1 MISEKFDRLFTRLV
15 DVFKRYHEAPRSPA
29 QVAELGAARWDLEL
43 ARKAIAEER
52 QRVIAYYEPLP
63 PIPRQVA
70 MSDDE
75 LARLRVA
82 GLGVLTS

>member
-1 MISEKFDRLFTRLV
+1 MISKRFDWLFTRLV
-15 DVFKRYHEAPRSPA
+15 DKFKRYHDAPRSPA
-29 QVAELGAARWDLEL
+29 QVAELGSARWDLEL
-43 ARKAIAEER
+43 ARMAIAEER
-52 QRVIAYYEPLP
+52 QRVMAYNETTP

-82 GLGVLTS
+82 GLGILTS